1 MWQRFHLKDVRTI
14 IHWLGMLVVGSIA
27 IMLPALIVALIYQ
40 EWEPA
45 TRYFTAIG
53 AALSGGSL
61 MRLVYINPDRL
72 TRQQAAAVTGLA
84 WVVLSIFAAIP
95 LYFSGHYFTYF
106 DSLFDAV
113 SAFTSTGACVIL
125 DLDHLSNAD
134 NMMRFM
140 MALSGGLGLIVV
152 ALSLGMFGKGTGT
165 SLFKSEGRSEH
176 VVPNVVQATRFIL
189 RVSVIIVLVATFVL
203 VFMLIGDGLS
213 LDRAILHAFW
223 LAITSFSTAG
233 LAPMSQSIMYYNSLA
248 IEVVCMVVMIMGAI
262 SFTLYHWAWKGR
274 PAVFFQD
281 IEIKT
286 GVIWLG
292 IMTIFFTLSLAY
304 SQNFN
309 TLPEL
314 LHRGTFMIISAF
326 STTGLSVLTSNQINT
341 VFTNGAFIILCVI
354 MCVGGCSGSTA
365 GGIKIDRI
373 GIILKSFVQTI
384 KQTISPDSACVNVQ
398 FYHAGKKTLSP
409 EIVKNA
415 MTIFIMYVITYG
427 IGALAGIAHGYDAL
441 QAIFESIAVTSN
453 SGLSTGI
460 ITSGMPVSLEFIYM
474 LQMWAGRLEFIA
486 FIALIVQILVSMKPQ
501 KRILKKR
508 TPAVFKKKFIGK
520 NGVAC
525 LVAIALVATTL
536 SGCSPASDQLVLAD
550 SSAEKPKLDNTV
562 NPSISNDSSFIYD
575 TTISEL
581 TSATANMDGETVQI
595 KGEAIGEIR
604 ACDFDDSH
612 YWVTLQEEV
621 EGNYSTAMIYVS
633 DITKNLIDAY
643 GKYAQKGTILQIR
656 GEFHV
661 SCNEHDGLSDIH
673 AVAAEKVQSG
683 QNMVATITP
692 SDYMWGFLFLLVG
705 GILWVLYFG
714 LKRRKMNATLE
725 D

>member
-1 MWQRFHLKDVRTI
+1 
-14 IHWLGMLVVGSIA
+14 MLVVGSVA
-27 IMLPALIVALIYQ
+27 IMIPALIVALIYQ

-53 AALSGGSL
+53 AAISGGSL
-61 MRLVYINPDRL
+61 MRLVYINPERL
-72 TRQQAAAVTGLA
+72 SRQQAAAVTGLA

-95 LYFSGHYFTYF
+95 LYFSGHYLTYF

-152 ALSLGMFGKGTGT
+152 ALSLGMFGKGTGS

-189 RVSVIIVLVATFVL
+189 RVSVIVILLTTTVL
-203 VFMLIGDGLS
+203 VFLLIHDGLS
-213 LDRAILHAFW
+213 FDRAILHAFW
-223 LAITSFSTAG
+223 LAITSFATAG
-233 LAPMSQSIMYYNSLA
+233 LAPMSQSVMYYNTLA
-248 IEVVCMVVMIMGAI
+248 IEIVCMVVMIMGAI

-286 GVIWLG
+286 GAIWL
-292 IMTIFFTLSLAY
+292 ICMTVFFTLSLAY
-304 SQNFN
+304 TQNFN

-326 STTGLSVLTSNQINT
+326 TTTGLTVLTSNQVNT
-341 VFTNGAFIILCVI
+341 VLSNGAFIILCVI

-384 KQTISPDSACVNVQ
+384 KQTLSPDSACVNVQ
-398 FYHAGKKTLSP
+398 FYHAGRKTLSP

-441 QAIFESIAVTSN
+441 QSIFESVAVTSN

-460 ITSGMPVSLEFIYM
+460 ITSGMPISLQFVYM

-486 FIALIVQILVSMKPQ
+486 FIALIVQILVSLKPH
-501 KRILKKR
+501 KRTLKKSSSS
-508 TPAVFKKKFIGK
+508 VLDKKIIKR
-520 NGVAC
+520 NGFAC
-525 LVAIALVATTL
+525 LSIVIFTAIALT
-536 SGCSPASDQLVLAD
+536 GCSPASDQLVPQD
-550 SSAEKPKLDNTV
+550 SSANKTFLDNTI

-581 TSATANMDGETVQI
+581 NSATANMDGETVQI
-595 KGEAIGEIR
+595 RGEAIGELR
-604 ACDFDDSH
+604 ACDFKSDR
-612 YWVTLQEEV
+612 YWVTLQEES
-621 EGNYSTAMIYVS
+621 EGNYSTAMVYVS
-633 DITKNLIDAY
+633 DVTKNLIDAY
-643 GKYAQKGTILQIR
+643 GRYAQKGTVIQVR

-673 AVAAEKVQSG
+673 AVAAEKVESG
-683 QNMVATITP
+683 QKMVATISP
-692 SDYMWGFLFLLVG
+692 SDYMWGFVFLIVG
-705 GILWVLYFG
+705 GVLWMLYFV
-714 LKRRKMNATLE
+714 LKRRKINSAV
-725 D
+725 

>member
-1 MWQRFHLKDVRTI
+1 
-14 IHWLGMLVVGSIA
+14 MLVVGSVA
-27 IMLPALIVALIYQ
+27 IMLPAFIVALTYQ

-61 MRLVYINPDRL
+61 MRLIYINPERL
-72 TRQQAAAVTGLA
+72 SRQQAAAVTGLA

-95 LYFSGHYFTYF
+95 LYFSGHYLTYL

-113 SAFTSTGACVIL
+113 SAFTSTGASVIL
-125 DLDHLSNAD
+125 DLDHLSNSD

-189 RVSVIIVLVATFVL
+189 RVSVIVILFTTVVLL
-203 VFMLIGDGLS
+203 FMMLEDGIGF
-213 LDRAILHAFW
+213 DRAILHAFW
-223 LAITSFSTAG
+223 LAITSFATAG

-248 IEVVCMVVMIMGAI
+248 IEIVCMIVMIMGAI

-286 GVIWLG
+286 GAIWL
-292 IMTIFFTLSLAY
+292 ICMTAFFTLSLAY

-326 STTGLSVLTSNQINT
+326 STTGLTVLTSNQINT
-341 VFTNGAFIILCVI
+341 IFTNGAFIILCVI

-365 GGIKIDRI
+365 GGIKIDRV

-398 FYHAGKKTLSP
+398 FYHAGKKTLSH

-441 QAIFESIAVTSN
+441 QSIFESIAVTSN

-486 FIALIVQILVSMKPQ
+486 FIALIVQILVSLKPR
-501 KRILKKR
+501 KRVLRKK
-508 TPAVFKKKFIGK
+508 TETVFRKKVFGK
-520 NGVAC
+520 NGMATLIVVA
-525 LVAIALVATTL
+525 LISTSLT
-536 SGCSPASDQLVLAD
+536 GCSPASDQLVLED
-550 SSAEKPKLDNTV
+550 TSAEKPKLDNTV

-604 ACDFDDSH
+604 ACDFDDKH

-633 DITKNLIDAY
+633 DITKNLIDSY
-643 GKYAQKGTILQIR
+643 GKYAQKGTIVQIR

-673 AVAAEKVQSG
+673 AVATEKLQSG
-683 QNMVATITP
+683 QKMVAKITP
-692 SDYMWGFLFLLVG
+692 SDYMWGLFFLVTG
-705 GILWVLYFG
+705 GILWILYFL
-714 LKRRKMNATLE
+714 LKRKKASTSLE